1 MKRHLSQLAMTLCL
15 TLGITL
21 AMAGPFEAAQ
31 AAPQVDS
38 ADAILYKEECGSC
51 HIAYPA
57 RFLPE
62 ASWQNTM
69 GTLDQHFGENAEI
82 EPDVAQ
88 QILRYLAADS
98 ADQRSASSKKRMEKQ
113 IAKLGHTPTRIT
125 ELPWHRGQHKKI
137 PQKMTLRNPEVGSLS
152 RCETCH
158 KGAERGKFNG
168 RVSIP
173 GFGRWDD

>member
-1 MKRHLSQLAMTLCL
+1 MKRLLSPLAMTLSL
-15 TLGITL
+15 TL
-21 AMAGPFEAAQ
+21 AMAGPFAAAQ

-38 ADAILYKEECGSC
+38 ADAMLYKEECGSC

-82 EPDVAQ
+82 ESDVAQ

-98 ADQRSASSKKRMEKQ
+98 ADQRSARSKKRMDKQ
-113 IAKLGHTPTRIT
+113 VAKLGHVPARIT

-152 RCETCH
+152 RCEACH
-158 KGAERGKFNG
+158 KGAEQGKFNG

-173 GFGRWDD
+173 GFGRWVD